1 MPRAPR
7 PDDLYHLRVPVELR
21 LSPDGRL
28 AAYTVKTVAPGRD
41 GYRFA
46 LWIVATDGSAPARQL
61 TLGATCDNAP
71 RWSPDGRTL
80 AFLSDRAGMLQAAG
94 AADRPG
100 LAKEWPKEG
109 CRQVWLL
116 PLDGGEARQLTRLP
130 YDVSD
135 LTWSPDGRQLCVV
148 SASLSTTAARSQ
160 RDPADPP
167 EPDARSI
174 DRLGYMLNDVGF
186 IYDRPGK
193 LWRVEVE
200 SGEAV
205 RLTSGPIPDRSP
217 AWSPDGRSIAFVSER
232 HRDRDLIWRSDVYLV
247 PAAGGRPVR
256 VTGGR
261 GERLFDDPTWSPD
274 GAWLAVKGHRFP
286 AHNASRVDLW
296 RFRPQAEQE
305 GEDLTAASD
314 LMIDAGMN
322 SDLDH
327 GAGSPIRWSADQRW
341 ITFTAPIEGAYE
353 AWRVEVETRTVERL
367 TEGRH
372 WLQAM
377 DQVALAGGRA
387 RLAALRVT
395 ASAPLDVVTAD
406 LPAGPLRGKR
416 VDLRRVADTR
426 PPEWADIALVEPEV
440 RWHEV
445 DGRRIQGWFYP
456 APSRPDGGPAP
467 LVVEIHG
474 GPATLYGYSL
484 MWEWQCLV
492 AARMSVYACNPRG
505 SMGYGEAFGHANFG
519 DWGSG
524 PMADVMGGVD
534 ALIADGLADP
544 ERLGVTGGSYG
555 GYLTSWI
562 VGHTQRFKAAV
573 TCRSVN
579 DMTSQMMS
587 GDIGG
592 PSFGRYEFGA
602 NPWEDPQLYLRE
614 SPLTYAK
621 EIRTPL
627 LIQHSE
633 RDLRCTIT
641 QAEELFATLRSL
653 RRPVRLY
660 RVPGESHELTRSGT
674 PFRRVANLEVIR
686 DWFRHFLVEE
696 KRGLPPAP
704 RHAGAIVAARGRQSG
719 RAAQPRPALLA
730 QRPASHSRSG
740 PRAAVSA

>member
-1 MPRAPR
+1 MPRPAR
-7 PDDLYHLRVPVELR
+7 PADLFDLRVPVDLR
-21 LSPDGRL
+21 LSPNGRQ
-28 AAYTVKTVAPGRD
+28 AAYTLKTVDPGRD

-46 LWIVATDGSAPARQL
+46 LWIVPTDGSSPARQL
-61 TLGATCDNAP
+61 TLGATCDNTP

-116 PLDGGEARQLTRLP
+116 PTEGGEARQLTRLP

-135 LTWSPDGRQLCVV
+135 VTWSPDGRQVCVV
-148 SASLSTTAARSQ
+148 SAALTAAAPRRR
-160 RDPADPP
+160 RDPEAPP
-167 EPDARSI
+167 EPDARSL

-186 IYDRPGK
+186 TYDRPGK
-193 LWRVEVE
+193 LWRVEVDT
-200 SGEAV
+200 GKAV
-205 RLTSGPIPDRSP
+205 RLTDGEVPDRAP

-232 HRDRDLIWRSDVYLV
+232 HRDRDLVWRSDVYLV
-247 PAAGGRPVR
+247 PADGGRPVR
-256 VTGGR
+256 ITGGH
-261 GERLFDDPTWSPD
+261 GERLFDAPTWSPD

-286 AHNASRVDLW
+286 AHNASRFDVW
-296 RFRPQAEQE
+296 RFRPEPEQE
-305 GEDLTAASD
+305 GQDLTAASD

-327 GAGSPIRWSADQRW
+327 GAGSPLHWSGGGRW
-341 ITFTAPIEGAYE
+341 ITFTAPVEGAYE
-353 AWRVEVETRTVERL
+353 AWRVEVETGRIERL

-372 WLQAM
+372 WLQAL
-377 DQVALAGGRA
+377 DQVSLAGGGM

-395 ASAPLDVVTAD
+395 ASRPFDVVTAE
-406 LPAGPLRGKR
+406 LPAGPLGGRR
-416 VDLRRVADTR
+416 PELRPLGDTSAAAW
-426 PPEWADIALVEPEV
+426 EELDLVEPEV

-456 APSRPDGGPAP
+456 APAGPDGRPAP

-474 GPATLYGYSL
+474 GPATLYGWSL

-492 AARMSVYACNPRG
+492 AAGMSVYACNPRG
-505 SMGYGEAFGHANFG
+505 SQGYGEDFCHANFG
-519 DWGSG
+519 DWGGG
-524 PMADVMGGVD
+524 PMADVMAGVD
-534 ALIADGLADP
+534 ALVVDGLADP

-562 VGHTQRFKAAV
+562 VGHTRRFKAAV

-579 DMTSQMMS
+579 DLTSQMLS

-592 PSFGRYEFGA
+592 PEFGRYEFGV
-602 NPWEDPQLYLRE
+602 NPWEDPHLYLRE
-614 SPLTYAK
+614 SPLTYAR

-633 RDLRCTIT
+633 NDLRCTVT
-641 QAEELFATLRSL
+641 QAEELFAVLRSL

-674 PFRRVANLEVIR
+674 PYRRVANLEVIR
-686 DWFRHFLVEE
+686 DWFKHFLVDGR
-696 KRGLPPAP
+696 RGLPPVP
-704 RHAGAIVAARGRQSG
+704 RHAGAIVTE
-719 RAAQPRPALLA
+719 RAHRPASAA
-730 QRPASHSRSG
+730 QRPPSHSRSG
-740 PRAAVSA
+740 PSADISA